1 MDDRSHL
8 DHMSRW
14 QEKVK
19 VKMKVKVS
27 EVDDLSHLDHMSR
40 WQDPS
45 ENLFPITARPLPLHF
60 NRLSV
65 QLRLREI
72 QE

>member
-1 MDDRSHL
+1 
-8 DHMSRW
+8 
-14 QEKVK
+14 
-19 VKMKVKVS
+19 MKVKVS